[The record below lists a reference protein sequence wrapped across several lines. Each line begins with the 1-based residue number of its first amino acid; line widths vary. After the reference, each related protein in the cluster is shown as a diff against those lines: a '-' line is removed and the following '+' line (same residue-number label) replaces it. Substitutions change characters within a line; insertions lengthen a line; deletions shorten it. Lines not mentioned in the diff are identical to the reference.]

1 MQEAKL
7 EARYQMWIARGGRV
21 RLEPTERRVRARLGG
36 TTVAD
41 SRRAQ
46 LLYLPPPLN
55 AYAFPRDDVRWD
67 LLHESSTAMTMPGV
81 GEVKHWSVAVGGQG
95 REGAA
100 WTFSLLLTVRES
112 REVLV

>member
-55 AYAFPRDDVRWD
+55 AYAFPRYDVRWV
-67 LLHESSTAMTMPGV
+67 LLHESSTSMTMPCV
-81 GEVKHWSVAVGGQG
+81 GEVKLVSWAVRGYVC
-95 REGAA
+95 EDAS
-100 WTFSLLLTVRES
+100 WCFCPI
-112 REVLV
+112 